1 MQNYFVISN
10 SVVYR
15 QPERWYPFRNQRG
28 EHKRIITMVKLT
40 SDQEERVVASMQM
53 APVINGLPII
63 PVFEELTLLI
73 VDEDDPDDM
82 DDDEPDDD
90 ETDDDE
96 TDDDEFD
103 LGEEGIGEDYADDD
117 DDDDE
122 TEADDEF

>member
-1 MQNYFVISN
+1 
-10 SVVYR
+10 
-15 QPERWYPFRNQRG
+15 
-28 EHKRIITMVKLT
+28 MVKLT

-82 DDDEPDDD
+82 DDDE
-90 ETDDDE
+90 TDDDE

-117 DDDDE
+117 DDDDDDDE